1 MILEE
6 SSSWSFRQRARAW
19 IAAVSRSEGDVRSR
33 AFDASGQR
41 VLLLETARL
50 SGRQSIDS
58 FLLANGDFS
67 CEAGCR
73 FSRPVYVAGNCE
85 IGKGSSLDSIET
97 DGSLHL
103 APSVQVRRLADSI
116 GPMEIRSGCRIEGM
130 AYSRSAIRLGFQAS
144 AADLSA
150 PKVIT
155 PSGIKSAA
163 TRLRKPQPQAMK
175 LERPGKRRH
184 SAELLSAGIDPG
196 KLRALATGAWLYSG
210 DLYLERPLYL
220 AADLVVDGGFS
231 CRPCSL
237 LDGQLDVRGSILLG
251 EETVARQRISTGGD
265 LNLEPRCVFQGDL
278 FARQMMRLA
287 SGTRG
292 LSEGRPVTARAIGEM
307 IVEEDVAVRG
317 RLISSCRVIAMAT
330 EAFSARLPR
339 TSAVAR

>member
-1 MILEE
+1 VILDE

-19 IAAVSRSEGDVRSR
+19 IGAVSRPEGDVRSR

-67 CEAGCR
+67 CDEGCR
-73 FSRPVYVAGNCE
+73 FSRPVYVAGNCV
-85 IGKGSSLDSIET
+85 IGKRSVLDYIEA

-103 APSVQVRRLADSI
+103 APSVHVHRRADSI
-116 GPMEIRSGCRIEGM
+116 GPMEIRSGCRIDGS

-144 AADLSA
+144 ASDLYA

-155 PSGIKSAA
+155 PSGIRSPA
-163 TRLRKPQPQAMK
+163 TRLGKPKTRAVK
-175 LERPGKRRH
+175 LERPGKPRQ

-196 KLRALATGAWLYSG
+196 KLRTLETGAWLYSG
-210 DLYLERPLYL
+210 DLYLQRPLYL

-231 CRPCSL
+231 CQPCSL
-237 LDGQLDVRGSILLG
+237 LDGRLDVRGSVQLG
-251 EETVARQRISTGGD
+251 EETVARQRISAGGD

-287 SGTRG
+287 SGARG
-292 LSEGRPVTARAIGEM
+292 LSEGRPVTAQANGEV
-307 IVEEDVAVRG
+307 IVEENVAVRG
-317 RLISSCRVIAMAT
+317 RLVSSCRVIALAT

-339 TSAVAR
+339 TSAAAQ